1 MLVVLSGPSGVGKDA
16 VLVRMRERRL
26 PLDYIITATTRS
38 KRDREVEGRDYHFY
52 TKEDFRQLIEQDELL
67 EWAEVYG
74 NYYGVPKGP
83 VRESL
88 SRGRDVMV
96 KVDVQGAASI
106 KRMAPEAVFIF
117 LLPPS
122 MEELT
127 RRLSRRLTESP
138 EALKRRLDTAPRELA
153 ELKMFDYFVVN
164 EVGGLDRAVDRI
176 TSIISAEKSRVHSR
190 QVEL

>member
-1 MLVVLSGPSGVGKDA
+1 
-16 VLVRMRERRL
+16 MRERRL

-127 RRLSRRLTESP
+127 RRLSHRLTESP